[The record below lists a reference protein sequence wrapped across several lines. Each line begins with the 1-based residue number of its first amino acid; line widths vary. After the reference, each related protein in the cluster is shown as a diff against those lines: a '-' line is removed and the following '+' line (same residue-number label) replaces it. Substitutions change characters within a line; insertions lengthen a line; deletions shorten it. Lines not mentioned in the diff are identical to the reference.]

1 MQKKLYLN
9 QKFTKFINNKNF
21 EFDRSKI
28 LKVLS
33 SDLLEDAYK
42 TISKWQKYQPTPLE
56 SLNKLREE
64 LNLKNIFYKDESK
77 RFGLKSFKALGGA
90 YAVEKM
96 TKGKKDVTVSTATAG
111 NHGKSVAWGAKNLG
125 LDCKIFI
132 SENVSKTRAE
142 EMRNLS
148 AEVIRVKGNYDN
160 SLNVCKKE
168 SKKNNWEIIQDV
180 AWPDYELVPKLTM
193 AGYSIMIKEIS
204 VQTNEYITHIFLQA
218 GVGGMA
224 AGLIAGVAEYFKK
237 VPKIIIVE
245 PDNANC
251 VMQSIEN
258 NTPTRVDIRKE
269 SIMGGMSCGE
279 VSIVPW
285 QILKNSVNNCISV
298 SDKFVALTVA
308 MLADKMLSD
317 VSIVGGE
324 CSTPGVTS
332 LISCCNNEETRSAL
346 EINENS
352 NILLIGCEGSADV
365 ELYKKLLNEG
375 KQLIELYEKIK

>member
-1 MQKKLYLN
+1 MQKNPYLK
-9 QKFTKFINNKNF
+9 QKFTKFINNENF

-28 LKVLS
+28 LKILN

-56 SLNKLREE
+56 SLNKLSNE
-64 LNLKNIFYKDESK
+64 LKLKNIFYKDESK

-90 YAVEKM
+90 YAVEKI
-96 TKGKKDVTVSTATAG
+96 TKGKKDVIVSTATAG

-125 LDCKIFI
+125 LNCKIFI
-132 SENVSKTRAE
+132 SENVSETRAE
-142 EMRNLS
+142 EMRNLN
-148 AEVIRVKGNYDN
+148 AEVIRVKGNYED
-160 SLNVCKKE
+160 SLNFCKEE

-193 AGYSIMIKEIS
+193 AGYSTIIKEIS

-224 AGLIAGVAEYFKK
+224 AGLVAGVANYFKK

-245 PDNANC
+245 PENANC

-258 NTPTRVDIRKE
+258 NTPTSVDIKKE

-279 VSIVPW
+279 VSLVPW
-285 QILKNSVNNCISV
+285 QILKNSVNNCVSV
-298 SDKFVALTVA
+298 SDKFVSQTVA
-308 MLADKMLSD
+308 MLADKVVCD
-317 VSIVGGE
+317 ISIEGGE
-324 CSTPGVTS
+324 CSTPGITS
-332 LISCCNNEETRSAL
+332 LISCCNNDETKSAL

-352 NILLIGCEGSADV
+352 NILLIGCEGSAD
-365 ELYKKLLNEG
+365 
-375 KQLIELYEKIK
+375 IELYQKLLSEGKKLI

>member
-1 MQKKLYLN
+1 MQKNLYLN
-9 QKFTKFINNKNF
+9 QKFTKFINNENF

-28 LKVLS
+28 LKILN

-56 SLNKLREE
+56 SLNKLSNE
-64 LNLKNIFYKDESK
+64 LKLKNIFYKDESK

-90 YAVEKM
+90 YAVEKI
-96 TKGKKDVTVSTATAG
+96 TKGKKDVIVSTATAG

-125 LDCKIFI
+125 LNCKIFI
-132 SENVSKTRAE
+132 SENVSETRAE
-142 EMRNLS
+142 EMRNLN
-148 AEVIRVKGNYDN
+148 AEVIRVKGNYQD
-160 SLNVCKKE
+160 SLNFCKEE

-193 AGYSIMIKEIS
+193 AGYSTIIKEIS

-224 AGLIAGVAEYFKK
+224 AGLVAGVANYFKK

-245 PDNANC
+245 PENANC

-258 NTPTRVDIRKE
+258 NTPTSVDIKKE

-279 VSIVPW
+279 VSLVPW
-285 QILKNSVNNCISV
+285 QILKNSVNNCVSV
-298 SDKFVALTVA
+298 SDKFVSQTVA
-308 MLADKMLSD
+308 MLADKIVCD
-317 VSIVGGE
+317 ISIEGGE
-324 CSTPGVTS
+324 CSTPGITS
-332 LISCCNNEETRSAL
+332 LISCCNNDETKSAL

-352 NILLIGCEGSADV
+352 NILLIGCEGSADI
-365 ELYKKLLNEG
+365 ELYRKLLNEG
-375 KQLIELYEKIK
+375 KQLI

>member
-1 MQKKLYLN
+1 MQKNLYLN
-9 QKFTKFINNKNF
+9 QKFTKFINNENF

-28 LKVLS
+28 LKILN
-33 SDLLEDAYK
+33 SDFLEDAYK

-56 SLNKLREE
+56 SLNKLSKE
-64 LNLKNIFYKDESK
+64 LELKNIFYKDESK

-90 YAVEKM
+90 YAVEKI
-96 TKGKKDVTVSTATAG
+96 TKGRKKITVSTATAG

-125 LDCKIFI
+125 LNCKIFI
-132 SENVSKTRAE
+132 SENVSETRAE
-142 EMRNLS
+142 EMRNLN
-148 AEVIRVKGNYDN
+148 AEVIRVKGNYED
-160 SLNVCKKE
+160 SLNFCKEE

-193 AGYSIMIKEIS
+193 AGYSTIIKEIS

-224 AGLIAGVAEYFKK
+224 AGLVAGVANYFKK

-245 PDNANC
+245 PENANC

-258 NTPTRVDIRKE
+258 NTPTSVDIKKE

-279 VSIVPW
+279 VSLVPW
-285 QILKNSVNNCISV
+285 QILKNSVNNCVSV
-298 SDKFVALTVA
+298 SDKFVSQTVA
-308 MLADKMLSD
+308 MLADKVVCD
-317 VSIVGGE
+317 ISIEGGE
-324 CSTPGVTS
+324 CSTPGITS
-332 LISCCNNEETRSAL
+332 LISCCNNDETKSAL

-352 NILLIGCEGSADV
+352 NILLIGCEGSAD
-365 ELYKKLLNEG
+365 
-375 KQLIELYEKIK
+375 IELYQKLLSEGKKLI

>member
-1 MQKKLYLN
+1 MQKNLYLN
-9 QKFTKFINNKNF
+9 QKFTKFINNENF

-28 LKVLS
+28 LKILN

-56 SLNKLREE
+56 SLNKLSNE
-64 LNLKNIFYKDESK
+64 LKLKNIFYKDESK

-90 YAVEKM
+90 YAVEKI
-96 TKGKKDVTVSTATAG
+96 TKGKKDVIVSTATAG

-125 LDCKIFI
+125 LNCKIFI
-132 SENVSKTRAE
+132 SENVSETRAE
-142 EMRNLS
+142 EMRNLN
-148 AEVIRVKGNYDN
+148 AEVIRVKGNYQD
-160 SLNVCKKE
+160 SLNFCKEE

-193 AGYSIMIKEIS
+193 AGYSTIIKEIS

-224 AGLIAGVAEYFKK
+224 AGLVAGVANYFKK

-245 PDNANC
+245 PENANC

-258 NTPTRVDIRKE
+258 NTPTSVDIKKE

-279 VSIVPW
+279 VSLVPW
-285 QILKNSVNNCISV
+285 QILKNSVNNCVSV
-298 SDKFVALTVA
+298 SDKFVSQTVA
-308 MLADKMLSD
+308 MLADKVVCD
-317 VSIVGGE
+317 ISIEGGE
-324 CSTPGVTS
+324 CSTPGITS
-332 LISCCNNEETRSAL
+332 LISCCNNDETKSAL

-352 NILLIGCEGSADV
+352 NILLIGCEGSAD
-365 ELYKKLLNEG
+365 
-375 KQLIELYEKIK
+375 IELYQKLLSEGKKLI

>member
-1 MQKKLYLN
+1 MHKNLYLN

-28 LKVLS
+28 LKILN

-56 SLNKLREE
+56 SLNKLSNE
-64 LNLKNIFYKDESK
+64 LKLKNIFYKDESK

-90 YAVEKM
+90 YAVEKI
-96 TKGKKDVTVSTATAG
+96 TKGKKNVIVSTATAG

-125 LDCKIFI
+125 LNCKIFI
-132 SENVSKTRAE
+132 SENVSETRAE
-142 EMRNLS
+142 EMRNLN
-148 AEVIRVKGNYDN
+148 AEVIRVKGNYQD
-160 SLNVCKKE
+160 SLNFCKEE

-193 AGYSIMIKEIS
+193 AGYSTIIKEIS

-224 AGLIAGVAEYFKK
+224 AGLVAGVANYFKK

-245 PDNANC
+245 PENANC

-258 NTPTRVDIRKE
+258 NTPTSVDIKKE

-279 VSIVPW
+279 VSLVPW
-285 QILKNSVNNCISV
+285 QILKNSVNNCVSV
-298 SDKFVALTVA
+298 SDKFVSQTVA
-308 MLADKMLSD
+308 MLADKVVCD
-317 VSIVGGE
+317 ISIEGGE
-324 CSTPGVTS
+324 CSTPGITS
-332 LISCCNNEETRSAL
+332 LISCCNNDETKSAL

-352 NILLIGCEGSADV
+352 NILLIGCEGSADI
-365 ELYKKLLNEG
+365 ELYQKLLNEG
-375 KQLIELYEKIK
+375 KKLI